1 MFCWQTIFVAA
12 DSCMIFY
19 IYQRC
24 KKSWTAKN
32 RGQEEMQNKGTLCP
46 SFVHYFTPG
55 GPIETDEVTLHSVL
69 FLGLYMCRECFQG
82 VSLSYL
88 LNEKLSGTSL
98 PNINTS
104 PPIGM
109 SQRALQYIKS
119 EHSGPHELP
128 GHVCNPIF

>member
-1 MFCWQTIFVAA
+1 MQKKGVMRSPF
-12 DSCMIFY
+12 
-19 IYQRC
+19 IYYL
-24 KKSWTAKN
+24 T
-32 RGQEEMQNKGTLCP
+32 P
-46 SFVHYFTPG
+46 SA
-55 GPIETDEVTLHSVL
+55 PIETDEVTLHSVL

>member
-1 MFCWQTIFVAA
+1 
-12 DSCMIFY
+12 
-19 IYQRC
+19 
-24 KKSWTAKN
+24 
-32 RGQEEMQNKGTLCP
+32 MQNKGTLCP

-119 EHSGPHELP
+119 DYSAPQELKGQHAIP
-128 GHVCNPIF
+128 FFLTECSELCLLVQPSFSPLLRAGFKDCFV

>member
-1 MFCWQTIFVAA
+1 
-12 DSCMIFY
+12 
-19 IYQRC
+19 
-24 KKSWTAKN
+24 
-32 RGQEEMQNKGTLCP
+32 MQNKGTLCP

-128 GHVCNPIF
+128 GHVCNPTF

>member
-1 MFCWQTIFVAA
+1 MKHIPY
-12 DSCMIFY
+12 S
-19 IYQRC
+19 IYQGC

-82 VSLSYL
+82 VSLSYF
-88 LNEKLSGTSL
+88 LNEKLSGASL
-98 PNINTS
+98 PNINAS

>member
-1 MFCWQTIFVAA
+1 
-12 DSCMIFY
+12 
-19 IYQRC
+19 
-24 KKSWTAKN
+24 
-32 RGQEEMQNKGTLCP
+32 MQNKGTLYP
-46 SFVHYFTPG
+46 SFVYYFIPG

-69 FLGLYMCRECFQG
+69 LLGLEMCRGCFQG
-82 VSLSYL
+82 VSISYL
-88 LNEKLSGTSL
+88 LYEKLSGTSF

-119 EHSGPHELP
+119 EYSGPHDLP

>member
-1 MFCWQTIFVAA
+1 MNATWLAHALMEIHWIH
-12 DSCMIFY
+12 S
-19 IYQRC
+19 IYTRG
-24 KKSWTAKN
+24 AKN

-88 LNEKLSGTSL
+88 LNEKLSGASL
-98 PNINTS
+98 PNINAS

>member
-1 MFCWQTIFVAA
+1 
-12 DSCMIFY
+12 
-19 IYQRC
+19 
-24 KKSWTAKN
+24 
-32 RGQEEMQNKGTLCP
+32 MQNKGTLYP
-46 SFVHYFTPG
+46 SFVHYFIPG

-88 LNEKLSGTSL
+88 LNEKLNGTSL

-119 EHSGPHELP
+119 EYSGPHELP